1 MGVERR
7 RPVRPRDQRTERQ
20 TWHPGAELR
29 WVDRLDER
37 RHAGVP
43 APSDHE
49 QRNRRGGVREWRW
62 PKRRAIGSTSVALL
76 LSASS
81 GMGAEAGEAQVP
93 ALFGALC
100 HNIVRS
106 AKGTSG
112 CFLAALRMSIGRSQE
127 VEPHREPMNRL
138 ESLSCS
144 LRVIIHVLQGLAR
157 VYIRHVFAGFAPC
170 PLIAPYCA
178 PGGVRVVS
186 GIRRVLG
193 EGSLSDR
200 SATTVL

>member
-81 GMGAEAGEAQVP
+81 GMGDEAGEAQVP

-112 CFLAALRMSIGRSQE
+112 CFLAALRMSIGRSREAAQYG
-127 VEPHREPMNRL
+127 EPTRGLEPLTPAPATSLL
-138 ESLSCS
+138 ES
-144 LRVIIHVLQGLAR
+144 VLAR
-157 VYIRHVFAGFAPC
+157 PSASGNRACLGGF
-170 PLIAPYCA
+170 
-178 PGGVRVVS
+178 
-186 GIRRVLG
+186 RRS
-193 EGSLSDR
+193 GSLTLSIVYQCV
-200 SATTVL
+200 SARLH